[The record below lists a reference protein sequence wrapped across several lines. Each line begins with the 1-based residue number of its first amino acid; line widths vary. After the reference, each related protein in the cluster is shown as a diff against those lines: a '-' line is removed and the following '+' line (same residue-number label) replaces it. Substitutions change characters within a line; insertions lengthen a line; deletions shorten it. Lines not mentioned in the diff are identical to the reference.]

1 MTYSELF
8 PAEVAALAAA
18 VFVHLR
24 QVRSRTDASLRDH
37 LGRVLVDA
45 AVVFLVVILIQHPE
59 WLTPFELG

>member
-1 MTYSELF
+1 M
-8 PAEVAALAAA
+8 AAA

-37 LGRVLVDA
+37 LGLVLVAA
-45 AVVFLVVILIQHPE
+45 AVVFLGVILIQHPE